1 MDGRPEHRA
10 VAAAV
15 AAAEVICGRSH
26 ARLTRTRRLVFEQI
40 VGAGRP
46 MTAYELVDRLRSVDC
61 SATPAGVYRSLDF
74 LGRHGLV
81 HRLES
86 SKAFVACAIPDHA
99 HPSQMLVCR
108 NCGAAVEAEDR
119 RVATAAEALGKRLGF
134 ALDRRT
140 IELTGV
146 CPACQH

>member
-1 MDGRPEHRA
+1 MKARPERNA
-10 VAAAV
+10 SAAAIT
-15 AAAEVICGRSH
+15 AAEAICARSG
-26 ARLTRTRRLVFEQI
+26 ARLTRTRRRVLEQ
-40 VGAGRP
+40 VAAAGRP
-46 MTAYELVDRLRSVDC
+46 VTAYEVVDRLRSIDR
-61 SATPAGVYRSLDF
+61 SATPAGVYRSLEF

-99 HPSQMLVCR
+99 HPSQMLICR
-108 NCGAAVEAEDR
+108 ACGAAIEAEDR
-119 RVATAAEALGKRLGF
+119 QVSTAAEALGKRLGF

-146 CPACQH
+146 CPACQP